1 MVKRVIGLCEGAPA
15 KADRKGFATRLCE
28 ALQSVAPE
36 LRRLGFDSDRLQ
48 PTQWTWDWN
57 PDFDGPFADWISGNT
72 VGLFWPNSEGISVVC
87 SQHAT
92 QVATGARW
100 DRVQQDTEIR
110 EVVTKIVRE
119 IGRSVHATGAWLI
132 PDEGDESASQ
142 ALDLFFENA
151 PASALA
157 KILHHSPAAHAL
169 KL

>member
-1 MVKRVIGLCEGAPA
+1 MAKRVISLCEGAPA
-15 KADRKGFATRLCE
+15 TADRNQLATHLCD

-57 PDFDGPFADWISGNT
+57 PDFDGPFADWISGKT

-92 QVATGARW
+92 QVATGVLW
-100 DRVQQDTEIR
+100 DCVHQDAEIR

-132 PDEGDESASQ
+132 PDEGDERASQ

-151 PASALA
+151 PASAIA
-157 KILHHSPAAHAL
+157 EILQHSATARAL